1 MSTEL
6 QLSKKQLREAA
17 YRLIEAIL
25 ENRMADVEAIAAD
38 LVVLSTHIVQ
48 IEQRMGR

>member
-1 MSTEL
+1 MNTEL

-25 ENRMADVEAIAAD
+25 ENRMADVEVIAAD
-38 LVVLSTHIVQ
+38 LVVLSTHIRQ
-48 IEQRMGR
+48 IEKRMGR